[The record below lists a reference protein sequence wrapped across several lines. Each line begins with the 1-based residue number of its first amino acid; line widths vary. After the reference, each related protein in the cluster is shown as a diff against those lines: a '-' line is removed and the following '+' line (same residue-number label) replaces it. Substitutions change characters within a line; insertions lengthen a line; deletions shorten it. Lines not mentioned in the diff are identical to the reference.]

1 LRSST
6 KSGAIRNLNDLL
18 LEGLKDIYWA
28 EKALT
33 RALPKVIKNATASDL
48 VNTLGNHLEET
59 KRQVTR
65 LEEVFVV
72 LDHKA
77 SSKKC
82 VAMEG
87 LINETEHIMEK
98 TGAGAVRDAGLIAAA
113 QKIEHYEIAS
123 YGTLATF
130 ARTLGKDEAASI
142 LEEILTEEKDAD
154 LTLSQLAEVSINIE
168 ASVPREDDD
177 DGPGDEE
184 DDDMDDD
191 DDFDEEEED
200 DFDEEDDDIEEATE
214 DTDDE
219 DA

>member
-1 LRSST
+1 MKNIKENNSLEEVVMQLRSST

-82 VAMEG
+82 VAME
-87 LINETEHIMEK
+87 
-98 TGAGAVRDAGLIAAA
+98 
-113 QKIEHYEIAS
+113 
-123 YGTLATF
+123 
-130 ARTLGKDEAASI
+130 
-142 LEEILTEEKDAD
+142 
-154 LTLSQLAEVSINIE
+154 
-168 ASVPREDDD
+168 
-177 DGPGDEE
+177 
-184 DDDMDDD
+184 
-191 DDFDEEEED
+191 
-200 DFDEEDDDIEEATE
+200 
-214 DTDDE
+214 
-219 DA
+219 